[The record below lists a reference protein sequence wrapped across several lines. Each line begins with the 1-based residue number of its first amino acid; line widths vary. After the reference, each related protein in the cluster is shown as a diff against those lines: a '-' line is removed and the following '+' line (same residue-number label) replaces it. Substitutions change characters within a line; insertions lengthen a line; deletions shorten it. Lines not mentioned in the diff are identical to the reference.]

1 MIEKHASRRGAA
13 CETGGRQQGPHPH
26 RGLVMQVPHQDETV
40 PGPLRESARVCS
52 IVLRDDVGEGIAY
65 SPDGVVTQRL
75 ASIMAKLLGA
85 PPPKPMLDPT
95 LSPSPTTP

>member
-85 PPPKPMLDPT
+85 PP
-95 LSPSPTTP
+95 

>member
-1 MIEKHASRRGAA
+1 M
-13 CETGGRQQGPHPH
+13 
-26 RGLVMQVPHQDETV
+26 

-85 PPPKPMLDPT
+85 PPLT
-95 LSPSPTTP
+95 HALSNPLTISDHPLNHEIS

>member
-1 MIEKHASRRGAA
+1 
-13 CETGGRQQGPHPH
+13 
-26 RGLVMQVPHQDETV
+26 MQVPHQDETV

-85 PPPKPMLDPT
+85 PPPPT
-95 LSPSPTTP
+95 HARSNPLTISDHPLNHEIS

>member
-85 PPPKPMLDPT
+85 PPQPMLYPT

>member
-1 MIEKHASRRGAA
+1 
-13 CETGGRQQGPHPH
+13 
-26 RGLVMQVPHQDETV
+26 MQVPHQDETV

-85 PPPKPMLDPT
+85 PLPPKPMLYPT
-95 LSPSPTTP
+95 LSPSPTTPKPRDILTPRLH